1 MVPKACLLRCLS
13 PFKEPPNFRY
23 PAILPKSV
31 ELCRMDQAQKPR
43 IGIVEDDARV
53 REALR
58 KILETAKDMAFE
70 KDWSNAEDAL
80 AGWKE
85 SCPAVVIMDINLP
98 GVDGIECVRQL
109 AMRFPAS
116 QFLMYTMHDDDQR
129 VFDALKAGANGY
141 LLKSAKPLEILTAL
155 RDLMNGG
162 SPMSATIARRVVAQL
177 RPSKPT
183 EGLAEAKLTDREQEI
198 LQLLAEGLLYK
209 EISMRIGISE
219 AAIKQHIHRM
229 YGKLHVQNRTEAV
242 NKFFGR

>member
-1 MVPKACLLRCLS
+1 
-13 PFKEPPNFRY
+13 
-23 PAILPKSV
+23 
-31 ELCRMDQAQKPR
+31 MDQPNIAR

-58 KILETAKDMAFE
+58 MILSTAKDMSLE
-70 KDWSNAEDAL
+70 QDWSNAEDAL
-80 AGWKE
+80 DGWIE
-85 SCPAVVIMDINLP
+85 SCPEVVIMDVNLP
-98 GVDGIECVRQL
+98 GASGIHCVQQL
-109 AMRFPAS
+109 STRFPAS

-141 LLKSAKPLEILTAL
+141 LLKSAKPLEILTAI
-155 RDLMNGG
+155 RDLLAGG

-177 RPSKPT
+177 RPSRP
-183 EGLAEAKLTDREQEI
+183 LDVIADANLTDREQEI

-209 EISMRIGISE
+209 EISLRAGISE

-242 NKFFGR
+242 NRYFGR

>member
-1 MVPKACLLRCLS
+1 
-13 PFKEPPNFRY
+13 
-23 PAILPKSV
+23 
-31 ELCRMDQAQKPR
+31 
-43 IGIVEDDARV
+43 
-53 REALR
+53 
-58 KILETAKDMAFE
+58 
-70 KDWSNAEDAL
+70 
-80 AGWKE
+80 
-85 SCPAVVIMDINLP
+85 
-98 GVDGIECVRQL
+98 
-109 AMRFPAS
+109 
-116 QFLMYTMHDDDQR
+116 MYTMHDDDQR